1 MGKLN
6 WKVKLSALL
15 ILVSASI
22 YLIIYL
28 IFHKPETELFYIGID
43 LAFVPLEILIVVIVV
58 EAAIPQGSLQ
68 KDLRN

>member
-43 LAFVPLEILIVVIVV
+43 LAFVPLELP
-58 EAAIPQGSLQ
+58 APC
-68 KDLRN
+68 R